1 MGGGYYILTN
11 IRKDPK
17 TKECMDIYF
26 ITNRIEEKDLLHKIT
41 HIDEECRNYMMLNWD
56 EQKKSSTTYRKY
68 WTYNY
73 VKDAVNGFARI
84 INYIDHQIKID
95 GDNEITVS
103 DFT

>member
-1 MGGGYYILTN
+1 MGPKRDKKNNLEDDIRYAEKTSLNTLMGGGYYILTN

-56 EQKKSSTTYRKY
+56 E
-68 WTYNY
+68 
-73 VKDAVNGFARI
+73 
-84 INYIDHQIKID
+84 
-95 GDNEITVS
+95 
-103 DFT
+103 